1 MTSRRRG
8 ERALFWGTL
17 VSVVAADAASKA
29 VAVAS
34 LMPVHSEVPVF
45 GDWFRWR
52 LVYNPGAAFGL
63 HAGAYSRLIFTA
75 LTVVALGILARVYHA
90 TRAGDRSRV
99 LSVALVAA
107 GALGNLID
115 RVRSA
120 AGVVDFIDVGVGDM
134 RWPTFN
140 VADIAVTS
148 GALLLAWVL
157 WAEEEHVAVAPESR
171 AALEPLAAV
180 DVESR

>member
-8 ERALFWGTL
+8 ERTLFWGTL
-17 VSVVAADAASKA
+17 ASVVAADVASKA
-29 VAVAS
+29 IAVAK
-34 LMPVHSEVPVF
+34 LAPLRADVPVF

-63 HAGAYSRLIFTA
+63 HAGPYSRVIFTV
-75 LTVVALGILARVYHA
+75 LTVAALGILARVYQT
-90 TRAGDRSRV
+90 TRDGDRGRV
-99 LSVALVAA
+99 LAVALVTG
-107 GALGNLID
+107 GALGNLLD
-115 RVRSA
+115 RLRSGL
-120 AGVVDFIDVGVGDM
+120 GVVDFIDIGLGDT

-157 WAEEEHVAVAPESR
+157 WAEEEPAAEAHP
-171 AALEPLAAV
+171 ALEPLAAA